1 MWSGWRFNPA
11 FGRCGALTTSRAMRF
26 WLCLCAW
33 RAQVQRRHVF
43 PLRGTRLQ
51 GADAPDMWHVTASG
65 QQLTAQSGDSP
76 REQELTCGSQSA
88 GRRYRQGC
96 LTTTASGGDGLHDQN
111 RREQVLGRQHPGNW
125 RAPTSLKSK
134 TSQPRVGDV
143 WRTKAHM
150 LLMEKGMDIR
160 TRRQGQP
167 LWSYKSKPECDN
179 GARLV
184 ARRQGAGV
192 EVRSLFAAHIHELAR
207 GGPSK
212 IG

>member
-1 MWSGWRFNPA
+1 MLKSRPSLVASRPLWSGWRFNPA

-43 PLRGTRLQ
+43 PLRGTSLQ
-51 GADAPDMWHVTASG
+51 GADASDMWHVTASG
-65 QQLTAQSGDSP
+65 QQLTAQSGDSS
-76 REQELTCGSQSA
+76 RTQELRRGSQSA

-96 LTTTASGGDGLHDQN
+96 LTTTASGGDDLHEQN
-111 RREQVLGRQHPGNW
+111 RKEQVLGRQ
-125 RAPTSLKSK
+125 
-134 TSQPRVGDV
+134 Q
-143 WRTKAHM
+143 
-150 LLMEKGMDIR
+150 
-160 TRRQGQP
+160 
-167 LWSYKSKPECDN
+167 CDN

-192 EVRSLFAAHIHELAR
+192 EVRSLFAAHIHELAS